1 MGTDEDGVEKQKDDQ
16 RDGDLSFEQRFGW
29 YTILN
34 RLSNDDITKHDIIL
48 EKTLVEALNQM
59 VYIIAKDKEQEKRH
73 KEMMMQIRS

>member
-1 MGTDEDGVEKQKDDQ
+1 MGTDEDVWKNRKMIKEMGTYLLK
-16 RDGDLSFEQRFGW
+16 QRFGW

-34 RLSNDDITKHDIIL
+34 RLSDDITKHDIIL